1 MGSAAEL
8 TTNTGPAI
16 KPVSSDDFSAS
27 WGKWLGWILMIVA
40 PCAIWFAP
48 LDLAVA
54 AKHAIAIS
62 LFMILAWAF
71 RTLSPGLAGLIGCY
85 LYWALGVVPIDVAFS
100 GFADD
105 TPWFLLAAILFGAV
119 AIKSGL
125 ARRIAFGVML
135 RAGTSYSRLLLGLI
149 IADALITLCVPSG
162 VPRVVIMAAIALGV
176 NQAFGLEKG
185 SNVSRGMLLI
195 LTYAASVFDKT
206 VIAGAATI
214 TARGAMERFGHMQVL
229 YSQWLLAYL
238 PVDVVL
244 IVVAW
249 RLTLRFFPPEK
260 QALPGGKAYLK
271 NELAKLG
278 RWTLV
283 EKKALAFLLVAV
295 VLWLTDSLHHVSAS
309 KIALGIALLA
319 LLPRIGVL
327 GMEDLRRV
335 DYLLL
340 FFVASVVSMG
350 KVLGVTKSL
359 DVFTQVLFAW
369 ITPLIPH
376 TVLAPFALYWIG
388 FAYHLVLASGI
399 SMLGTSMPGLMTYA
413 AAHHLN
419 ALALGMVWTF
429 SSGATIFVYQNAVL
443 IVGYSYGCFTA
454 RDLLRLGLCLTV
466 VNSLL
471 LLIVVP
477 FYWPLIGIQ
486 Y

>member
-1 MGSAAEL
+1 ML
-8 TTNTGPAI
+8 
-16 KPVSSDDFSAS
+16 
-27 WGKWLGWILMIVA
+27 VA
-40 PCAIWFAP
+40 PAAVWFAP
-48 LDLAVA
+48 FELGA
-54 AKHAIAIS
+54 APKHAIAIS

-71 RTLSPGLAGLIGCY
+71 EALSPGLAGLVGCY
-85 LYWALGVVPIDVAFS
+85 LYWALGVVPVDVAFS

-105 TPWFLLAAILFGAV
+105 TPWFLLAAILLGAV

-125 ARRIAFGVML
+125 ARRVAFAVML
-135 RAGTSYSRLLLGLI
+135 RAGTSYPRLLLGLI
-149 IADALITLCVPSG
+149 VADALITFCVPSG
-162 VPRVVIMAAIALGV
+162 VPRVIMMAAIALGV

-185 SNVSRGMLLI
+185 SNISRGMLLV

-206 VIAGAATI
+206 IIAGAATI
-214 TARGAMERFGHMQVL
+214 TARGAMERFGHVQVL

-238 PVDVVL
+238 PVDLVL
-244 IVVAW
+244 IVAAW
-249 RLTLRFFPPEK
+249 RLALRFFPPEK

-271 NELAKLG
+271 QELAKLG
-278 RWTLV
+278 RWKPAEV
-283 EKKALAFLLVAV
+283 KALAFVLLAV
-295 VLWLTDSLHHVSAS
+295 VLWLTDSLHHISAS
-309 KIALGIALLA
+309 KIALGVALLA
-319 LLPRIGVL
+319 MLPRIGVL
-327 GMEDLRRV
+327 GMDDLRGV

-350 KVLGVTKSL
+350 RVLNVTKSL
-359 DVFTQVLFAW
+359 DVFTQALFGW
-369 ITPLIPH
+369 LTPLAPH
-376 TVLAPFALYWIG
+376 TFFAPFVLYWMG

-429 SSGATIFVYQNAVL
+429 SSGATIFAYQNAVL

-454 RDLLRLGLCLTV
+454 RDLLRMGLCLSIL
-466 VNSLL
+466 NSLL

-477 FYWPLIGIQ
+477 FYWPLIGIS

>member
-283 EKKALAFLLVAV
+283 EKKALALLLVAV

>member
-8 TTNTGPAI
+8 TTNIGPAI
-16 KPVSSDDFSAS
+16 KLVSPDDFSAS
-27 WGKWLGWILMIVA
+27 WGKRLGWILMIVA

-54 AKHAIAIS
+54 ARHAIAIS

-229 YSQWLLAYL
+229 YGQWLLAYL

-278 RWTLV
+278 GWTLV
-283 EKKALAFLLVAV
+283 EKKALAFVLAAV

-327 GMEDLRRV
+327 GMDDLRRV

-454 RDLLRLGLCLTV
+454 RDLLRLGLCLTA

-477 FYWPLIGIQ
+477 FYWPLIGIH